1 MSIFNT
7 FKPIIY
13 KLKDGTANFEKIEF
27 GTDFS
32 NDNLY
37 PKLSYGYNHFV
48 FQNMT
53 KYTDTVHKYEKTIPN
68 IITEPFNIHSIQQ
81 KSSKNYIS
89 ILEDTNKFIKKL
101 DSKIPEIVDNDFMK
115 IWELNLYFSLI
126 PDTNKKFTSVH
137 ISDSECQYIKPTIIF
152 RLLNNGNLKKDEF
165 IILSDKK
172 DKDDFVKYFKKN
184 ITENKSKE
192 EADFITVEIHNVNN
206 LKELTEQ
213 YAFNTII
220 KSVLDV
226 IELQKNG
233 GNLILKIYD
242 TYTEISLNI
251 IEFLKYFYEEV
262 YISKPFTSLQ
272 AYSEKFLV
280 CKNFDKSKVSKNII
294 KKYKNVIEEIEEHK
308 NFKICKL
315 FDDVD
320 IKDTVLKEFRT
331 INIEMAVY
339 KYNGL
344 YNYMSF
350 IGLDNKNGVEFEEM
364 LNKNT
369 SASEFW
375 TEVFL
380 NKDNFKKIKNSK

>member
-1 MSIFNT
+1 M
-7 FKPIIY
+7 
-13 KLKDGTANFEKIEF
+13 
-27 GTDFS
+27 
-32 NDNLY
+32 
-37 PKLSYGYNHFV
+37 
-48 FQNMT
+48 
-53 KYTDTVHKYEKTIPN
+53 
-68 IITEPFNIHSIQQ
+68 
-81 KSSKNYIS
+81 
-89 ILEDTNKFIKKL
+89 
-101 DSKIPEIVDNDFMK
+101 
-115 IWELNLYFSLI
+115 
-126 PDTNKKFTSVH
+126 
-137 ISDSECQYIKPTIIF
+137 
-152 RLLNNGNLKKDEF
+152 
-165 IILSDKK
+165 
-172 DKDDFVKYFKKN
+172 
-184 ITENKSKE
+184 
-192 EADFITVEIHNVNN
+192 
-206 LKELTEQ
+206 
-213 YAFNTII
+213 
-220 KSVLDV
+220 LDV